1 MAKIVI
7 SILFV
12 AKSDENAFQS
22 RTKQFFWARLAS
34 GLKFENF
41 KKPIGPRKI
50 ALFETDSPFSCILN
64 IIILNIGR
72 FYIL

>member
-34 GLKFENF
+34 GLKFEHSENF
-41 KKPIGPRKI
+41 KKQIGPTRVQKN
-50 ALFETDSPFSCILN
+50 ALFETEK
-64 IIILNIGR
+64 
-72 FYIL
+72 